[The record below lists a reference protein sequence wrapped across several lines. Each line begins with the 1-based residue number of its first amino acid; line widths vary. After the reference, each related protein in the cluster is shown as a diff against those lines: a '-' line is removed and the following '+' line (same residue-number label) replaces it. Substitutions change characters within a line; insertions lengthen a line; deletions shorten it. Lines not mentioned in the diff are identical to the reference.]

1 MIVVP
6 DALSD
11 DSSLYVAVPERIAWQ
26 THERATDTEIERV
39 NERELQ
45 TVAIGQFL
53 LIILFVFYV
62 TGTIIQF
69 VLEWCR
75 A

>member
-1 MIVVP
+1 MVVVP

-11 DSSLYVAVPERIAWQ
+11 DSSLYIAVPERIAWQ
-26 THERATDTEIERV
+26 THQRATDTNIEQE

-62 TGTIIQF
+62 IGTIIQF
-69 VLEWCR
+69 IFEWIR